1 MFEPKIKIR
10 RELYDRLAKVASS
23 QGYSST
29 DEFILHLLE
38 KAAQAADDSLSEEQV
53 RERLKGL
60 GYLK

>member
-10 RELYDRLAKVASS
+10 RELYARLTKLAEMR
-23 QGYSST
+23 GYSST
-29 DEFILHLLE
+29 DEFVLHILD
-38 KAAQAADDSLSEEQV
+38 QAAREADESLSEEQV

>member
-1 MFEPKIKIR
+1 MFEPKVKIPR
-10 RELYDRLAKVASS
+10 PVYDRLARLASR

-38 KAAQAADDSLSEEQV
+38 KAAQAADESLSEEQV

-60 GYLK
+60 AYLK

>member
-10 RELYDRLAKVASS
+10 RELHDRLAKLAAA

-29 DEFILHLLE
+29 DEFILHILE
-38 KAAQAADDSLSEEQV
+38 KTAREAEESLSENQV

>member
-10 RELYDRLAKVASS
+10 RELYARLAKVASG

>member
-10 RELYDRLAKVASS
+10 RELYARLAKLAETR
-23 QGYSST
+23 GYSST
-29 DEFILHLLE
+29 DEFVLHILD
-38 KAAQAADDSLSEEQV
+38 QAAREEDESLSEEQV